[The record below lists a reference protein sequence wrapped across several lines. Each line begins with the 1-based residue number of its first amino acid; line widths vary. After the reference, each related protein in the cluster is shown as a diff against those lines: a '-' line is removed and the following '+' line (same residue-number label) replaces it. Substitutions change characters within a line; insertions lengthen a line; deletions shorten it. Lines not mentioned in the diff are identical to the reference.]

1 MDRRRLMISG
11 GLVVGAALW
20 LGWIPTPGG
29 AAENLTSRHLTT
41 AELQGDPGILIV
53 DIRSPGEWHDTGV
66 IQGALLVTYS
76 DAESFLRQVAPQLA
90 PGQKLALICR
100 SGNRTSRAAR
110 QIAPLTS
117 HDVINVSGGMLHVME
132 QGHSTVPPTVPQKT
146 GAP

>member
-11 GLVVGAALW
+11 GLVAGAALW
-20 LGWIPTPGG
+20 LGWLPSPGG
-29 AAENLTSRHLTT
+29 AAENLTNRHLTA

-53 DIRSPGEWHDTGV
+53 DIRSPVEWHDTGV

-76 DAESFLRQVAPQLA
+76 DAESFLRQVAPHLA

-110 QIAPLTS
+110 QIAPLVS
-117 HDVINVSGGMLHVME
+117 HEVVNVKGGMLLVLE
-132 QGHSTVPPTVPQKT
+132 QGYSPVPPERRGP
-146 GAP
+146 